1 MPRAYLTQDDKPNL
15 LLLGK
20 IADYKTRYNLDNAAL
35 AKGLGM
41 ANTTFC
47 RRMDNPSTF
56 TLGELRQLRQ
66 RLKIP
71 KEEMPLPG
79 DELKSSNDESKSSN
93 DESKTPRSITMDDLA
108 DLLQRTI
115 RLTVEMLLLGDE

>member
-35 AKGLGM
+35 AKGMGM

-79 DELKSSNDESKSSN
+79 DELKSSNDESK
-93 DESKTPRSITMDDLA
+93 TPRSITMEDLA

-115 RLTVEMLLLGDE
+115 RLTVEMLLSGDE

>member
-35 AKGLGM
+35 AKGMGM
-41 ANTTFC
+41 ALNTFYT
-47 RRMDNPSTF
+47 RLKDPSAF
-56 TLGELRQLRQ
+56 TLGELRTLRQ
-66 RLKIP
+66 RLRIP

-79 DELKSSNDESKSSN
+79 DD
-93 DESKTPRSITMDDLA
+93 
-108 DLLQRTI
+108 
-115 RLTVEMLLLGDE
+115 